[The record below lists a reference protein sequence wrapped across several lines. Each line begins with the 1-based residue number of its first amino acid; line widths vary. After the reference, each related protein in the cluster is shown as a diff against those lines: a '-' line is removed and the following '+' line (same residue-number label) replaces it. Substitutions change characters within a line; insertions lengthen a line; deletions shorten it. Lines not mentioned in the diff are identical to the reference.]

1 MIGFRDGL
9 PVTLD
14 GEELGLV
21 EIIQRIAE
29 IACRNGVGILDHI
42 EDRVVGLKVRD
53 IYEVPAAE
61 VILTA
66 HRELEKLVCTGREN
80 ALKPTLDA
88 LWAAAGLR
96 GALVRAAARGPQRVH
111 GRGSTSRVEGEI
123 TMRLYK
129 GSATAVA
136 RRSPNAIYDRSLA
149 TFNADASFSQG
160 AAPGFIELFSL
171 QSRTAYQIAAGA
183 GARMRRGGPPMLPV
197 DPAAVPPFARVERGP
212 RGLRFVAGRPRRPGA
227 ASRPGRA
234 RCA

>member
-1 MIGFRDGL
+1 VTHPTRAPDREEDVRIGFRDGL
-9 PVTLD
+9 PVSVD

-21 EIIQRIAE
+21 DAIVRIGE
-29 IACRNGVGILDHI
+29 IAARNGVGILDHI

-53 IYEVPAAE
+53 LYEVPAAE

-88 LWAAAGLR
+88 LWAQIVYEGLWYEPLL
-96 GALVRAAARGPQRVH
+96 ADINAFQEAVNA
-111 GRGSTSRVEGEI
+111 RVEGEI

-129 GSATAVA
+129 GGAVA
-136 RRSPNAIYDRSLA
+136 VRRSSPNAIYDRSLA

-171 QSRTAYQIAAGA
+171 QSRMAYRIAE
-183 GARMRRGGPPMLPV
+183 AR
-197 DPAAVPPFARVERGP
+197 ERG
-212 RGLRFVAGRPRRPGA
+212 
-227 ASRPGRA
+227 
-234 RCA
+234 